1 MSPWT
6 RAWIPG
12 CTKRGEGGGGEGEGV
27 SEGQAGVAQAG
38 VATPELI
45 LFPPVNRRP
54 SKCLCLRRRER
65 GPAKEGA
72 EETPYS
78 LSFENNTTRV

>member
-27 SEGQAGVAQAG
+27 SEGQAGVAQKG
-38 VATPELI
+38 LHRGMCKKSTTPGGEE
-45 LFPPVNRRP
+45 
-54 SKCLCLRRRER
+54 KCL
-65 GPAKEGA
+65 PAKEGA